1 MQGAKRSIHVAGVID
16 LAEAKLLID
25 CGIRYL
31 GFPLVLDRHLEDL
44 TADATAAIVSELRGH
59 ATFFLITYLNRA
71 PAIVELCHALSVD
84 MVQLHGETS
93 LEQIQLLRRKAP
105 NLRIIKSL
113 IVRGSNT
120 RTLIDEVQ
128 RYGPS
133 VDSFITDT
141 FDPVTGASGATGRV
155 HDWEIS
161 RKLVESSPRPVILAG
176 GLNAANVRR
185 AIHAV
190 RPAGVDVHTG
200 IERHDGRKCRD
211 LTRRFIEE
219 AQAGFA
225 EIESMWPHI

>member
-1 MQGAKRSIHVAGVID
+1 MRAKAKRSIHVAGVID

-31 GFPLVLDRHLEDL
+31 GFPLVLDHHREDL
-44 TADATAAIVSELRGH
+44 TTDAAAAIISELGDH

-71 PAIVELCHALSVD
+71 PAIVELCHALSVE

-93 LEQIQLLRRKAP
+93 LEQIQRLRRKAP

-133 VDSFITDT
+133 VDSFIADT

-155 HDWEIS
+155 HDWENEIRLGA
-161 RKLVESSPRPVILAG
+161 RKTEARFCPGELEHLFDTPAKLPQHIDQLHGASNVGLAVIAEGLRDSPD
-176 GLNAANVRR
+176 
-185 AIHAV
+185 HAV
-190 RPAGVDVHTG
+190 LATSL
-200 IERHDGRKCRD
+200 EA
-211 LTRRFIEE
+211 RRE
-219 AQAGFA
+219 
-225 EIESMWPHI
+225 PC